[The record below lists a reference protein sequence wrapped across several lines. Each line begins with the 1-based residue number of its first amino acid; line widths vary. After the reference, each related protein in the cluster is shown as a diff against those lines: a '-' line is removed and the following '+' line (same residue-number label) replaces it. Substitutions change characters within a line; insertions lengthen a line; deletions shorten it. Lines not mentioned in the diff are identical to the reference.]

1 MDNPEQKSLYEKI
14 KKECLTVPFDLDLR
28 NWPYQDDELEFKLIK
43 KRGKTSY
50 ELNVYDYETYKSV
63 HMGKYYKQ
71 ELMDH
76 MLKVFTEETKDREDP
91 MYLYLYYD
99 KEEQTF
105 VHHRF
110 R

>member
-1 MDNPEQKSLYEKI
+1 MDPRTLYQKI
-14 KKECLTVPFDLDLR
+14 KATCLTEPLLIDTSCEPFR
-28 NWPYQDDELEFKLIK
+28 DDELEFKLIK
-43 KRGKTSY
+43 KNGKTSY
-50 ELNVYDYETYKSV
+50 ELNVYDTETYKSV
-63 HMGKYYKQ
+63 HYGKYYKQ

-99 KEEQTF
+99 KMEQTF

-110 R
+110 